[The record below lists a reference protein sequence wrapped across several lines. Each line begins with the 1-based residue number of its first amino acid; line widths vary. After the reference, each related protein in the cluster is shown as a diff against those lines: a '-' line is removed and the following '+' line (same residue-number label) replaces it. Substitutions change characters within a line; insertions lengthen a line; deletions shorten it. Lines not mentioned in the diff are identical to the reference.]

1 MSWTQRERAKI
12 IADCYSRWEV
22 RGKKVLDVGCGNGV
36 VSQVLQKKLELG
48 LCGTDI
54 IDYRKVKISF
64 KQMCE
69 ADRLPF
75 EDLSFDYVIF
85 NDVLHHSMDTA
96 SLILEGR
103 RVGHAVLVFEDMPGF
118 LLNIIDIVF
127 NFFYSSKMSCPL
139 NFKTE
144 GEWCS
149 FFEELGLSYETG
161 KVFYPFWYPVRHAAF
176 KLI

>member
-1 MSWTQRERAKI
+1 MSLTQRERAKI
-12 IADCYSRWEV
+12 IADCYRRWEV

-36 VSQVLQKKLELG
+36 VSQVLQKKLELD

-54 IDYRKVKISF
+54 IDYRKVNIPF
-64 KQMCE
+64 KKMCK

-85 NDVLHHSMDTA
+85 NDILHHSTDMT
-96 SLILEGR
+96 SLILEGK
-103 RVGHAVLVFEDMPGF
+103 RVGHAVLVFEDIPSF
-118 LLNIIDIVF
+118 LLKVIDIGF

-144 GEWCS
+144 GQWHS
-149 FFEELGLSYETG
+149 FFKELGLSYEAG
-161 KVFYPFWYPVRHAAF
+161 EVFYPFWYPLRHVAF